1 VKALTHNGNK
11 SPKLVVFDVEGVI
24 IPKNRLFF
32 DVAKSIGALQL
43 LKLLF
48 YGFLYEIGILPLK
61 QALSRIFWVIRG
73 KATKD
78 LLLEKLGKLPLMPNA
93 QELFAEL
100 KAQDRKTALISSG
113 LPTFLVE
120 RIASLV
126 GADYA
131 VGVEIGVENGVL
143 TGEVWGDVTER
154 NGKYLVL
161 KKLMED
167 QHVTASECAVVADD
181 RNNASLFLKDTLK
194 IGYDPDYL
202 IRIKADVVVSG
213 KLTKITPLLNHMTK
227 PTTLSCNDALRE
239 IIHAS
244 GLFIPIIAVLFGL
257 VPTVAFILV
266 VAALYSISELLR
278 IRGKNMP
285 FFSLITRLAAS
296 QSELCQ
302 FTFAPLYF
310 AIGILLTLVLFPPP
324 ANYAAIAV
332 FTLGDSAAS
341 LVGRRISKKPMPF
354 NRAKTLEGTLAGFS
368 FALLAAA
375 IFVNPQIALIGA
387 AVGMLVEY
395 LPLPINDNLLMPL
408 TAGLVF
414 TFLL

>member
-1 VKALTHNGNK
+1 
-11 SPKLVVFDVEGVI
+11 
-24 IPKNRLFF
+24 
-32 DVAKSIGALQL
+32 
-43 LKLLF
+43 
-48 YGFLYEIGILPLK
+48 
-61 QALSRIFWVIRG
+61 
-73 KATKD
+73 
-78 LLLEKLGKLPLMPNA
+78 
-93 QELFAEL
+93 
-100 KAQDRKTALISSG
+100 
-113 LPTFLVE
+113 
-120 RIASLV
+120 
-126 GADYA
+126 
-131 VGVEIGVENGVL
+131 
-143 TGEVWGDVTER
+143 
-154 NGKYLVL
+154 
-161 KKLMED
+161 
-167 QHVTASECAVVADD
+167 
-181 RNNASLFLKDTLK
+181 
-194 IGYDPDYL
+194 
-202 IRIKADVVVSG
+202 
-213 KLTKITPLLNHMTK
+213 MTK

-266 VAALYSISELLR
+266 VAALYSISELQR

-375 IFVNPQIALIGA
+375 IFVDPQIALIGA